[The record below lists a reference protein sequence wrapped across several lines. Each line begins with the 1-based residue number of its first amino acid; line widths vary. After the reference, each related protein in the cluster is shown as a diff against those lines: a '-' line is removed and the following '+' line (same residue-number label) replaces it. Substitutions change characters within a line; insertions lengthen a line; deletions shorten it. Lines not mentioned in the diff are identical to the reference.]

1 MLILLGE
8 QYVASAHIVEVI
20 AHPACSDVCVIL
32 TNGREVRIER
42 NHGESKAQSVARVA
56 RNIMGKASQS

>member
-8 QYVASAHIVEVI
+8 QYVESTHIVEVL

-32 TNGREVRIER
+32 TNGREIRIER

-56 RNIMGKASQS
+56 RHIKAKAGF